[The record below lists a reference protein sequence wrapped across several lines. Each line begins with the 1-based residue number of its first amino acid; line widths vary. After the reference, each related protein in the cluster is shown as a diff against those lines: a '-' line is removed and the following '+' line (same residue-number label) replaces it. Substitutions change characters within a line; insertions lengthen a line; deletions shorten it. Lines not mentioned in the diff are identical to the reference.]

1 MPCPVEVQV
10 RRGRVVYR
18 AGDEGGGGSSERA
31 QAGATAGSI
40 GGEKVGGTEGGA
52 GERSEGARVWTHSA
66 TSVTEEVWVAHQ
78 ARYIARWEPNQ
89 LGGGGR

>member
-1 MPCPVEVQV
+1 MVGEGEGRLWFGTGEV
-10 RRGRVVYR
+10 
-18 AGDEGGGGSSERA
+18 
-31 QAGATAGSI
+31 
-40 GGEKVGGTEGGA
+40 